1 MLLGFF
7 LLVGGLVIILGLLLW
22 SRQRQA
28 PGDVLAADAPVGIDP
43 ALASNEDAVL
53 VSREHGQ
60 LIYVNDRARRWV
72 GLNGGDPNL
81 EYIAQ
86 LAQPADSFL
95 ELFLREGQA
104 SFKLGSRWVE
114 ASSHTI
120 PSGTERRTVVIMREL
135 TAGTSSPE
143 LLDLSLAMAIINE
156 IGEMVN
162 ASMSIEQVL
171 QTLLTIVMKA
181 IPASAGEIC
190 LWEEDTRTL
199 RPRGWVGDAQY
210 LLALAEAGGVY
221 HYDEGLT
228 GWMARSRR
236 PVLVTDVDDVTVIQ
250 PKLNHFYRS
259 FVGTPL
265 ILGERFIGTLELA
278 HVQTGA
284 FNQSH
289 LALLQ
294 AISKPS
300 ATAIYNAEL
309 YSAQARRITDMAQVQ
324 QVTEDQAALND
335 SRQLY
340 RELTE
345 RIARLIDADI
355 CGVLLYDENRR
366 ALAPEP
372 PFFGLPDYALR
383 NYLIPVPPGSPQY
396 AIWQEQP
403 YWVTNDADDEPL
415 IEALG
420 LKPLFSVSGI
430 HNTAFLPLEIGR
442 QRLGMLQVSNKRAA
456 GGFTPQDVQDLRILA
471 AQAAVV
477 VQNVRLYQREQR
489 RDAELVGL
497 QEMTHAI
504 GALSRASEFYATL
517 TERIA
522 RLMDIRLCG
531 ILLYDEANRRLI
543 AQPPFYGADEAL
555 VQDYVIDLSPKS
567 PLDVIWQQED
577 YWYTNRVQADAVIYE
592 AGLETHFAQLGIEK
606 TLLAV
611 LTVGGRRLGVVQ
623 AANKLSGEDF
633 TDKDARLLLIFAA
646 QAAAIIENAR
656 LYQDIQQRAQEAN
669 RLREIAEMAGAILT
683 ADDSFAGV
691 LAAIAELTGSP
702 QVFINV
708 LDEASG
714 ALITHPRLVFGETL
728 TEPIVHN
735 ADGNQY
741 SVALSGQP
749 FISNDVLSEPGLPES
764 YRSAA
769 QRFDLRRAVV
779 VPLVVGE
786 RVLGELG
793 IANRPDRP
801 YDREDQRLVKAIAA
815 QIAATV
821 ERIRLYEAAAHS
833 LTRRELELDAIA
845 RVSYELTQT
854 LDLSRVL
861 DVLRREAARA
871 TQADD
876 STIVLLKPPALWKV
890 PNIPEMEFRLGG
902 ARFGLADIEQEAVLR
917 GADTVL
923 VADYRSSE
931 LSPFPETARSAIAA
945 AFLFEDRVV
954 GVIHLYHSRANH
966 FDERAAAFLLTM
978 AAKASLGFGNSTR
991 YQEQVERSNRL
1002 RRRME
1007 QLNQIFELG
1016 QMLQSNVDQVTL
1028 LESILY
1034 GIQQSVGFDAGVA
1047 LLTDADAGLLRRVA
1061 QAGLPLDLFEQSR
1074 SQVITVEQMQ
1084 ALLRDPYQVSES
1096 YFFPAEAAA
1105 DWRTP
1110 DLSALETGYQGLRRA
1125 LEPPDEERAWR
1136 PGDLFLLPLLGSGGE
1151 LLGVISLDAPQDG
1164 RRPDR
1169 STVEVLEIFMH
1180 QASAMIENARLYLAS
1195 LQSAEQE
1202 ARLNAVMEAVSRTL
1216 NVDEIIEAV
1225 AYGALRL
1232 IPFMHMNVALV
1243 DAEQPGFELIRVDVK
1258 PDGSLVIV
1266 HDYRADIEGTALKRT
1281 WQDGQDYLYLGDDAE
1296 ADVYEDLRAWRELGE
1311 QTSLVLPLVAGGEP
1325 LGAMHLGSDL
1335 RRAFGFKEFR
1345 PLLKRMA
1352 NLSAVA
1358 IQNARLFNRA
1368 LNLQAFNESVVQS
1381 IQQGIIVLDKS
1392 GRILSANDFMR
1403 QRYGWDLKQA
1413 ARQDLFAYSPELTDV
1428 LADDLRQL
1436 LEDGLPRERI
1446 WQQSTQSGNL
1456 QVQNFY
1462 LYPLRAADAVRGAVV
1477 LVEDVTE
1484 RARLERDIEARANQ
1498 LAVLTEVSS
1507 RITSSLNRDEVINL
1521 ALEEMGRVL
1530 GYDTMTLW
1538 SRAGDFLILEGSSGF
1553 DEDVAI
1559 AADENT
1565 QVRIL
1570 THERLRTVVETQR
1583 PYAINHLQGWDRL
1596 PGESAETQS
1605 WLGVPLVNQGY
1616 VVGMIAL
1623 SKQQPSFYNAQSQ
1636 QAAFAFANQ
1645 VAVALANADLFAE
1658 SQRRTERLSLLNR
1671 VSVALAQSLDSE
1683 NILEIALR
1691 EIAQVMGI
1699 GQACALIFERELQIG
1714 RVIVKY
1720 PRGDEPPDEVVNLL
1734 ESPTYTHIR
1743 RTASSLVYEDICKLA
1758 LDHPARREL
1767 EPRGVTA
1774 FALIP
1779 MTVGGQVIGAFELE
1793 VHTGPRFFTPEQVDL
1808 GQIIANQAA
1817 IAVQNTNLLEQTL
1830 ARTREL
1836 ETLLEAAQATSLTLN
1851 LEEVFNSVVALM
1863 LHALDMDDCAVMLWD
1878 NVEGVLQVQVEV
1890 NRLGDLNRV
1899 VPPGTQYNLRQYPA
1913 RQRALEQREVIVIRA
1928 DQPDADP
1935 VELELLRRNGDQM
1948 RVLIPL
1954 VVRDQSIGLV
1964 QVETQTQHR
1973 SFGHRELR
1981 LAQAL
1986 GAQAAIAIQNARLS
2000 TETAALVEEG
2010 FLINSLSQ
2018 AIASTLT
2025 IDDMIAVVRDQV
2037 PRLTNAEEMYLALY
2051 DPEEQMITFPVA
2063 VRRDGS
2069 EFTIPP
2075 RPLGGDEVSFV
2086 IRHRRSLPLGGG
2098 NWSSDDMR
2106 RNLGI
2111 ANGEGDVLSY
2121 LGVPVASGDQVLGVL
2136 AVRDRHN
2143 SRAFGINDE
2152 RLLTTVGTQLG
2163 AAIQNARLF
2172 QKISTFAEDLNR
2184 MVQERT
2190 IELQRE
2196 RDRLDTLYRIT
2207 SDLVT
2212 SLDMDRV
2219 LARALELV
2227 SGAVQA
2233 DDGVI
2238 MLVNPMTDRLI
2249 PRAVLRADAL
2259 TSGEGETHPAEGLAR
2274 WLIQQGGRSLV
2285 VDDLS
2290 QQEYWDAAAVG
2301 AERWQSAVAV
2311 LLENNDDIHGVM
2323 VLLSQRRAVFTETQV
2338 KLVIAAA
2345 NQVAAA
2351 IYNAELYNLIRDQA
2365 ERLGMLVRAERE
2377 ETEKSNAIVEGIA
2390 DGVMLA
2396 DAEGVIVLFNSAAE
2410 RILGLQRDDVIG
2422 QTIFRLTGLFG
2433 GAASLWAR
2441 AIQEWALDPERHKP
2455 GEFLAETLDL
2465 GRRVVSVHLSPV
2477 HIGDRFLGTVSVFR
2491 DITKEVE
2498 VDRIKSEFISNVSHE
2513 LRTPMTSI
2521 KGFADLLL
2529 MGVAGQVS
2537 ETQRSFL
2544 TKIKTNADRLSYLV
2558 DDLLNISKLDAG
2570 ERLNLEAVNLSD
2582 IIASVVNSM
2591 RSRADYDQKDLR
2603 VVVKVPLDLPTLEAD
2618 SQKLTRILHNI
2629 VENAFNYTYPG
2640 GSIEITA
2647 AMQPDDRHVL
2657 ISVKDSGIGI
2667 PEEFRPRIW
2676 QRFERYD
2683 EHALVMDVPGTGLG
2697 LSIVK
2702 ELVEMH
2708 HGEVWFESELG
2719 KGTTFFVSLPV
2730 EQPRAEDA
2738 M

>member
-1 MLLGFF
+1 MVLGFL

-22 SRQRQA
+22 SRQRQ
-28 PGDVLAADAPVGIDP
+28 VLGEFSTAEAPVSIDP
-43 ALASNEDAVL
+43 ALATNEDAVL

-60 LIYVNDRARRWV
+60 LIYVNERARRWV

-86 LAQPADSFL
+86 MVQPADSFL

-120 PSGTERRTVVIMREL
+120 PSGSERRTVVVMREL
-135 TAGTSSPE
+135 TASTSNPD

-156 IGEMVN
+156 IGETIN

-171 QTLLTIVMKA
+171 QTLLTVVMKA
-181 IPASAGEIC
+181 VPASAGEIC
-190 LWEEDTRTL
+190 LWDPATQTL
-199 RPRGWVGDAQY
+199 HPRGWVGEAQY

-221 HYDEGLT
+221 RYGEGLS

-236 PVLVTDVDDVTVIQ
+236 PVLVADVDDVTAIQ
-250 PKLNHFYRS
+250 PKLSNFYRS
-259 FVGTPL
+259 FAGVPL
-265 ILGERFIGTLELA
+265 ILGERFVGTLELA
-278 HVQTGA
+278 HVHSGT
-284 FNQSH
+284 FNQAH

-294 AISKPS
+294 AISKPA

-309 YSAQARRITDMAQVQ
+309 YSAQAQRITDMARVQ
-324 QVTEDQAALND
+324 EVAEDRAALD
-335 SRQLY
+335 DPRRIY
-340 RELTE
+340 RGLTE
-345 RIARLIDADI
+345 RIARLVNADI
-355 CGVLLYDENRR
+355 CGVLLYNENRR

-372 PFFGLPDYALR
+372 PFFGLPDYALQ
-383 NYLIPVPPGSPQY
+383 NYLIPVPPGSPQH
-396 AIWQEQP
+396 AIWQDQP

-430 HNTAFLPLEIGR
+430 RNTAFLPLEIGA
-442 QRLGMLQVSNKRAA
+442 QRVGMLQISNKRTA
-456 GGFTPQDVQDLRILA
+456 GGFTPQDIQDLRILA

-477 VQNVRLYQREQR
+477 VENVRLFQREQR
-489 RDAELVGL
+489 RDTELVGM

-504 GALSRASEFYATL
+504 GALSRAGEFYSTL

-531 ILLYDEANRRLI
+531 ILLADETGRRLV
-543 AQPPFYGADEAL
+543 AQTPFYGVEEAL
-555 VQDYVIDLSPKS
+555 VRDYAVDLPPNS

-577 YWYTNRVQADAVIYE
+577 YWYTNRVQADAVIYA
-592 AGLETHFAQLGIEK
+592 AGLEAHFARLGIEK

-623 AANKLSGEDF
+623 AANKVSGEDF

-656 LYQDIQQRAQEAN
+656 LYQDVQQRAQEAT

-683 ADDSFAGV
+683 AEESFDEV
-691 LAAIAELTGSP
+691 LGAIAEVTGSP

-708 LDEASG
+708 LDASG
-714 ALITHPRLVFGETL
+714 EALITYPRLVFGRHL
-728 TEPIVHN
+728 AEPLVHN
-735 ADGNQY
+735 LEAAGGRQP
-741 SVALSGQP
+741 SVALSGQA
-749 FISNDVLSEPGLPES
+749 FISDDVLGEPNLPES
-764 YRSAA
+764 YRRAA
-769 QRFDLRRAVV
+769 QQFDLRRVVV
-779 VPLVVGE
+779 VPLTVGE

-793 IANRPDRP
+793 VANRAERP
-801 YDREDQRLVKAIAA
+801 YTREDQRLVEAIAA

-821 ERIRLYEAAAHS
+821 ERIRLYEAAAQN

-845 RVSYELTQT
+845 RVSHELTQT
-854 LDLSRVL
+854 LDLSQVL

-871 TQADD
+871 TGADD
-876 STIVLLKPPALWKV
+876 STIVLLRPPGLWKD

-902 ARFGLADIEQEAVLR
+902 AYFGLADIEQEAVLR

-923 VADYRSSE
+923 VPDYRASDMQ
-931 LSPFPETARSAIAA
+931 PFPEGARSAIAG

-978 AAKASLGFGNSTR
+978 AAKASLGFGNSAR
-991 YQEQVERSNRL
+991 YEEQIERSNRL

-1016 QMLQSNVDQVTL
+1016 QMLQSSVDQVTL

-1047 LLTDADAGLLRRVA
+1047 SLTDTDAGLLRRVA

-1074 SQVITVEQMQ
+1074 GDTIAVEQVQ
-1084 ALLRDPYQVSES
+1084 ALLRDPYRVSES

-1110 DLSALETGYQGLRRA
+1110 ELRALDTGYQGLRR
-1125 LEPPDEERAWR
+1125 PPADERAWQ

-1164 RRPDR
+1164 HRPDR

-1232 IPFMHMNVALV
+1232 VPFMHMNVALV
-1243 DAEQPGFELIRVDVK
+1243 DMEQPGFDLVRVDVN
-1258 PDGSLVIV
+1258 PDGTLVIG
-1266 HDYRADIEGTALKRT
+1266 HDYRTDIEGTALGRT
-1281 WQDGQDYLYLGDDAE
+1281 WQDGQDYLYQSDDPDAGSY
-1296 ADVYEDLRAWRELGE
+1296 ADLRAWHERGE
-1311 QTSLVLPLVAGGEP
+1311 HTSLVLPLVAGGEP

-1335 RRAFGFKEFR
+1335 RRAFGFNEFR

-1413 ARQDLFAYSPELTDV
+1413 VRQDLFAYSPD
-1428 LADDLRQL
+1428 LAEDLAADLRQV
-1436 LEDGLPRERI
+1436 LEDGTPRERI
-1446 WQQSTQSGNL
+1446 WQQSLQSENL
-1456 QVQNFY
+1456 VVRNFY
-1462 LYPLRAADAVRGAVV
+1462 LYPLRSAEMIRGAVV

-1484 RARLERDIEARANQ
+1484 RARLERDVEARASQ

-1521 ALEEMGRVL
+1521 ALEEMERVL
-1530 GYDTMTLW
+1530 DYDTMTLW

-1553 DEDVAI
+1553 DEDVVI

-1565 QVRIL
+1565 QVRIMS
-1570 THERLRTVVETQR
+1570 HERLRTVVETQR
-1583 PYAINHLQGWDRL
+1583 PYAINHLQGWDVL
-1596 PGESAETQS
+1596 PGEGPETHS

-1623 SKQQPSFYNAQSQ
+1623 SKQEPSFYTAQSQ

-1671 VSVALAQSLDSE
+1671 VSVSLAQSLDSE
-1683 NILEIALR
+1683 NILETALR
-1691 EIAQVMGI
+1691 EIAQVLGI
-1699 GQACALIFERELQIG
+1699 GQARALIFERDLQIG

-1720 PRGDEPPDEVVNLL
+1720 PRGDEPPEEFINLL

-1743 RTASSLVYEDICKLA
+1743 RTASSLVYEDIYKLA
-1758 LDHPARREL
+1758 PDHPAKQEL
-1767 EPRGVTA
+1767 SPRGVTA

-1793 VHTGPRFFTPEQVDL
+1793 VRTGPRFFTPEQIDL

-1851 LEEVFNSVVALM
+1851 LEEVFNSVVSLM
-1863 LHALDMDDCAVMLWD
+1863 LHALDMDSCGVMLWD
-1878 NVEGVLQVQVEV
+1878 NVEGVLHVEVEV
-1890 NRLGDLNRV
+1890 NRLGAANGDAPAR
-1899 VPPGTQYNLRQYPA
+1899 TEYNLRHFPS
-1913 RQRALEQREVIVIRA
+1913 RLRALEQREVVVIRA
-1928 DQPDADP
+1928 NNPDADRT
-1935 VELELLRRNGDQM
+1935 ELALLNQSGDQL

-1954 VVRDQSIGLV
+1954 VVRDQAIGLA
-1964 QVETQTQHR
+1964 QVGTQTQHR

-2010 FLINSLSQ
+2010 FLMNSLSQ

-2025 IDDMIAVVRDQV
+2025 IDEMIAVVRDQV
-2037 PRLTNAEEMYLALY
+2037 PRLTSAEEMYLALY
-2051 DPEEQMITFPVA
+2051 NPDDQTITFPVA

-2069 EFTIPP
+2069 EFVIPP
-2075 RPLGGDEVSFV
+2075 RQMGSDEVSFV

-2111 ANGEGDVLSY
+2111 TNGEGAALSY

-2136 AVRDRHN
+2136 AVRDSHN

-2172 QKISTFAEDLNR
+2172 QKVSTFAEDLNR
-2184 MVQERT
+2184 MVEART
-2190 IELQRE
+2190 LELQQE

-2207 SDLVT
+2207 SDLAT
-2212 SLDMDRV
+2212 TLDMDRV
-2219 LARALELV
+2219 LSRALELV
-2227 SGAVQA
+2227 SGAVA
-2233 DDGVI
+2233 AEDGVI
-2238 MLVNPMTDRLI
+2238 LLVNPMTDRLF
-2249 PRAVLRADAL
+2249 PRAVLRGSPPENGDG
-2259 TSGEGETHPAEGLAR
+2259 STHPVEGLAR
-2274 WLIQQGGRSLV
+2274 WLIQHGGRSLV
-2285 VDDLS
+2285 VEDLA
-2290 QQEYWDAAAVG
+2290 QQTDWDASAAVAQG
-2301 AERWQSAVAV
+2301 WQSAVAV

-2323 VLLSQRRAVFTETQV
+2323 VLLSAQRAVFTDTQV

-2351 IYNAELYNLIRDQA
+2351 IYNAELYHLIRDQA

-2433 GAASLWAR
+2433 GSASLWAR

-2465 GRRVVSVHLSPV
+2465 GKRVVNVHLSPV
-2477 HIGDRFLGTVSVFR
+2477 HIADRFLGTVSVFR

-2498 VDRIKSEFISNVSHE
+2498 VDRIKSEFVSNVSHE

-2537 ETQRSFL
+2537 EGQRDFL
-2544 TKIKTNADRLSYLV
+2544 LKIKANADRLSHLV
-2558 DDLLNISKLDAG
+2558 DDLLNISKIDAG
-2570 ERLNLEAVNLSD
+2570 ERLRLEPVNLSD
-2582 IIASVVNSM
+2582 VVENVMNGM
-2591 RSRADYDQKDLR
+2591 RNRPDYDQKDLH
-2603 VVVKVPLDLPTLEAD
+2603 VVVNVPTDLPPVEAD
-2618 SQKLTRILHNI
+2618 AQKLTQILHNI
-2629 VENAFNYTYPG
+2629 VDNAFNYTYAG
-2640 GSIEITA
+2640 GTVAVTA
-2647 AMQPDDRHVL
+2647 ALQSDDRHVL
-2657 ISVKDSGIGI
+2657 ISVKDTGIGI
-2667 PEEFRPRIW
+2667 PQEFRSRIW

-2683 EHALVMDVPGTGLG
+2683 EHALVMEVAGTGLG

-2708 HGEVWFESELG
+2708 HGEVWFESEQG
-2719 KGTTFFVSLPV
+2719 KGTTFFISLPI

-2738 M
+2738 A